1 MASRNERCTLQ
12 KEAHGATRTSA
23 VDPSHEPAVNLQRLR
38 RAMKNPGETF
48 IVAMGA
54 LFSFKDSTC
63 DVFMSHSKKALLR

>member
-1 MASRNERCTLQ
+1 
-12 KEAHGATRTSA
+12 
-23 VDPSHEPAVNLQRLR
+23 
-38 RAMKNPGETF
+38 MKNPGETF